1 MEMLID
7 HIKNID
13 DQTKKLIKIFGVL
26 VVILIFLSIVFFIKR
41 NVFDINTESKIEKR
55 IVNLTKDYYKNFLYD
70 KYEKDELVKYS
81 TNGIKLTLYSIIY
94 ETNIEKTSDFYL
106 DKEDKYCDLFKTII
120 KIYPK
125 EPYSAEA
132 FDVEVEMVFS
142 KDR

>member
-70 KYEKDELVKYS
+70 KYQKDELVKYS